1 MMALHALSPLDGR
14 YENETSLLRD
24 FFSEFAYLRAR
35 ARLELDFLSALSKT
49 GVFSADALSG
59 WKPDLQD
66 FTEDDARKIQEYEK
80 TTRHDVKA
88 IEYFL
93 REKLTERHSE
103 RSEESLLNEQET
115 LRGVYPEQSRRAQG
129 DIIPWIHFGLTSE
142 DINNI
147 AQAIALKD
155 SRNQVLLPALDN
167 LISSL
172 RDFAKKY
179 RSLPMLAR
187 THGQPA
193 VPTTL
198 GKEIAV
204 YIARLN
210 KCRAEIA
217 NHKFEAKLTGAVGNF
232 NALQSAAPHIDWIS
246 FGKEFIQNLDLEPN
260 LVTTQI
266 LPYDNWI
273 RYFDSV
279 KLTNTILTDYA
290 QDIWRYISDG
300 ILKQKVIEG
309 EVGSSTMPQ
318 KVNPIDFEN
327 AEGNLGIANAL
338 LTHYGQKLSISRLQ
352 RDLSDSTVRRTFGVA
367 LGHTL
372 LAWNNILRG
381 MSRVDADEEKI
392 KQDLNEHWEVVS
404 EGAQTILRAAGRS
417 DAYES
422 LKSQTRGRG
431 LNESNYRLWVEA
443 LDVDEETRVRLL
455 GLSPES
461 YIGLAVQLADEV
473 IQ

>member
-1 MMALHALSPLDGR
+1 MMTIHALSPLDGR
-14 YENETSLLRD
+14 YENEALPLQD

-35 ARLELDFLSALSKT
+35 THLELDFLAALSKT
-49 GVFSADALSG
+49 RLIAADALSG
-59 WKPDLQD
+59 YQPDLRN
-66 FTEDDARKIQEYEK
+66 FTEEDARQIQEYERI
-80 TTRHDVKA
+80 TRHDVKA

-93 REKLTERHSE
+93 RDKLP
-103 RSEESLLNEQET
+103 QE
-115 LRGVYPEQSRRAQG
+115 LH
-129 DIIPWIHFGLTSE
+129 PWIHFGLTSE

-147 AQAIALKD
+147 AQALALRD
-155 SRNQVLLPALDN
+155 SRDRVLLPTLDQ
-167 LISSL
+167 LIRSFCDL
-172 RDFAKKY
+172 AKKY

-210 KCRAEIA
+210 ACRAEIA

-232 NALQSAAPHIDWIS
+232 NALQAAAPNMDWIS
-246 FGKEFIQNLDLEPN
+246 FSKDFIQSLDLEPN

-266 LPYDNWI
+266 LPYDNWV
-273 RYFDSV
+273 RYFYSV
-279 KLTNTILTDYA
+279 QLTNTLLVGYT

-300 ILKQKVIEG
+300 IFKQRLVEG

-338 LTHYGQKLSISRLQ
+338 LTHYEEKLPVSRLQ

-372 LAWNNILRG
+372 LAWKNITRG

-392 KQDLNEHWEVVS
+392 KQELNEHWEVVS
-404 EGAQTILRAAGRS
+404 EGAQTILRAAGRG

-422 LKSQTRGRG
+422 LKSETRGRV
-431 LNESNYRLWVEA
+431 LDESTYRRWAEA
-443 LDVDEETRVRLL
+443 LDVDEETRIRLL
-455 GLSPES
+455 ALSPEA
-461 YIGLAVQLADEV
+461 YVGLAIRIVDEV
-473 IQ
+473 IGNL